1 MTERRATPRVRLP
14 LDVAIDG
21 TAAHL
26 HDLSAGGVAVLT
38 PKPGAPGGEVELTQP
53 LPDRAPPLVARAQVV
68 RRDEA
73 HTAFRLLA
81 LTPDERQRVE
91 RFVLSIARLG
101 GAQPG

>member
-21 TAAHL
+21 AAAHL
-26 HDLSAGGVAVLT
+26 HDLT
-38 PKPGAPGGEVELTQP
+38 PEPGAPGGEVELTLP

-68 RRDEA
+68 RRDA
-73 HTAFRLLA
+73 THTAFRLLA

-101 GAQPG
+101 GGSTA